1 LHRADARRP
10 ASNRR
15 GGAQQVPHL
24 NSHARER
31 GCTHPGCDIP
41 AYWCQVHHTKDFAK
55 GGRTDIDEETL
66 ACGPHNRLATDGGWT
81 TGKRPDGTTEW
92 IPPPHLDRGQPRTN
106 KFFHPEKML
115 GDDDEE
121 SGRP

>member
-1 LHRADARRP
+1 VLT
-10 ASNRR
+10 R
-15 GGAQQVPHL
+15 GGLPRIVA
-24 NSHARER
+24 
-31 GCTHPGCDIP
+31 

-92 IPPPHLDRGQPRTN
+92 IPPPHLDRGHRVHKRLRQAKCLSPKPTAT
-106 KFFHPEKML
+106 EKRRRR
-115 GDDDEE
+115 DATRRA
-121 SGRP
+121 RP